1 MDTAAIDLLPARKEY
16 SERKPYVRVEHKKD
30 RKDYKKRISKAE
42 SIAKLLEAG
51 GRVIWMVIAT

>member
-51 GRVIWMVIAT
+51 GRVI